1 MLSLTDVE
9 ARKLDAEN
17 EREMRISNGNN
28 DRDEDDIHDNSWN
41 GKMTETD
48 GMISFSMMIL
58 LLYLPLPLRYKWAI
72 WSEEEV
78 QIYIQQKCFSVFFS
92 LFGDDGPPF
101 SCACRAAHRPFLLV
115 SSSTCCVE
123 PLPCPVCTV
132 YMML

>member
-78 QIYIQQKCFSVFFS
+78 QISIQQKCFSVFF